1 MEATKRVFAV
11 LLALVC
17 ALALCTA
24 VSAAETTTIT
34 DMKTDCLVDAGGGC
48 QITQTV
54 TVDIAGTEQ
63 TIELPLA
70 AGAKSVSV
78 AGYKYK
84 KTTSDGYTVLVLS
97 SNGGFSGSR
106 TFTINY
112 TLSSL
117 VSEVDGVQTL
127 SLPLLCPKWSW
138 AIDNYQFTVSL
149 PAAFESYP
157 AFTSG
162 YYGDVIED
170 YMDYSVHDAF
180 ISGTMRTALRDH
192 ESLSMSL
199 SFEEGYFSG
208 RYASWSAG
216 WVETVLVLV
225 LSVLALVYWLVTLR
239 SPRMRVQSRTTP
251 PDAALPCDLPYLL
264 AGGKPDFKML
274 VCHWAALGYLT
285 IEMDEK
291 GHVLLHRQVTMGNE
305 RKKLEGKIFAALFAR
320 GDVCDGASL
329 AFKQTA
335 QNAMRAIRR
344 YWDRR
349 LYRKNSGNAKIM
361 RALCA
366 LAMSVA
372 VLSMMSQILPTMPAR
387 PLLLGLCMLAGA
399 ALSVLISRLVAAYYL
414 GNIPM
419 MVLAAL
425 AALGLLVGA
434 NSAGSALSMLVAVA
448 ISALGGVL
456 TLHGGRRTD
465 SGAQV
470 IAQCK
475 GFRRGLEKMSER
487 YAQMLLARD
496 GQYFYKLFPYA
507 EAMGMG
513 ADLARRLGTTE
524 LEPCEWYVQ
533 RMPAART
540 AAEFYAQLR
549 PALEM
554 LELSI
559 RK

>member
-1 MEATKRVFAV
+1 MEATKRLFAAV
-11 LLALVC
+11 LALVC
-17 ALALCTA
+17 ALALCA
-24 VSAAETTTIT
+24 PAGAADTTTIT

-48 QITQTV
+48 LITQTV

-70 AGAKSVSV
+70 AGAKGISV

-112 TLSSL
+112 TVSGL
-117 VSEVDGVQTL
+117 VSEQDGVQTL
-127 SLPLLCPKWSW
+127 QLPLLCPKWSW
-138 AIDNYQFTVSL
+138 AIENYQFTISM
-149 PAAFESYP
+149 PAAFEAYP
-157 AFTSG
+157 AFVSG

-170 YMDYSVHDAF
+170 YMDYTVHDAL

-192 ESLSMSL
+192 ESLRMTL
-199 SFEEGYFSG
+199 GLEEGYFSG

-216 WVETVLVLV
+216 WTETVVVLA
-225 LSVLALVYWLVTLR
+225 LSVLALVYWLLTLR
-239 SPRMRVQSRTTP
+239 SARVRAQSRTTP

-349 LYRKNSGNAKIM
+349 LYQKNSGNARIM
-361 RALCA
+361 RGLCA
-366 LAMSVA
+366 VAMSVA
-372 VLSMMSQILPTMPAR
+372 VLSMMSQILPAMPAR
-387 PLLLGLCMLAGA
+387 PLCLALCMLAGA
-399 ALSVLISRLVAAYYL
+399 GLSVLISRFLAAYYL
-414 GNIPM
+414 GNVPVL
-419 MVLAAL
+419 VLAAL
-425 AALGLLVGA
+425 AALGLLLGA
-434 NSAGSALSMLVAVA
+434 NSAGAALPMVAAVA
-448 ISALGGVL
+448 SSALGGVL
-456 TLHGGRRTD
+456 TLHGGKRTA

-470 IAQCK
+470 IAQSLA
-475 GFRRGLEKMSER
+475 FRRGLEKMSER
-487 YAQMLLARD
+487 HAQALLARD
-496 GQYFYKLFPYA
+496 GQSFYKLLPYA

-513 ADLARRLGTTE
+513 ADFARRLGSTE
-524 LEPCEWYVQ
+524 LEPCEWYIQ

-549 PALEM
+549 PAMEM